1 MRQLSAQ
8 QAATLLAQGRARLL
22 DVREAWEYELVHV
35 DGALHVPMGEIPS
48 RCAEL
53 PADEPLIVICHHGM
67 RSLQVAQFLAA
78 RGFADV
84 ANLDGGIDAWAA
96 AVDPTLARY

>member
-8 QAATLLAQGRARLL
+8 QAATLLAQGQARLL
-22 DVREAWEYELVHV
+22 DVREDWEYELAHV
-35 DGALHVPMGEIPS
+35 DGALHVPMGEIPA
-48 RCAEL
+48 RYAEL

-96 AVDPTLARY
+96 TVDPALARY

>member
-8 QAATLLAQGRARLL
+8 QAATLLAQGQARLL
-22 DVREAWEYELVHV
+22 DVREDWEYELAHV
-35 DGALHVPMGEIPS
+35 DGALHVPMGEIPA
-48 RCAEL
+48 RYAEL

-84 ANLDGGIDAWAA
+84 ANLDAGIDAWAA
-96 AVDPTLARY
+96 TVDPALARY